1 MPGCQT
7 REENAADLAREEL
20 VGGVFAL
27 ALNDA
32 AQDVLGYFDGL
43 GIPPVGETQRDDLE
57 AEVKAALDSILREW
71 CV

>member
-32 AQDVLGYFDGL
+32 AQDVLGYFDLTPEGNDA
-43 GIPPVGETQRDDLE
+43 VAQSD
-57 AEVKAALDSILREW
+57 AAREQHH
-71 CV
+71 CR